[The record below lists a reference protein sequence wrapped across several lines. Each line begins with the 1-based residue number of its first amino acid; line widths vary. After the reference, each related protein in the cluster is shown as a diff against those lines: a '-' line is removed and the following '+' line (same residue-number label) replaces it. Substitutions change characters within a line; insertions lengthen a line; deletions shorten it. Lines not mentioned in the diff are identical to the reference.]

1 MSTAFCMDSLRG
13 KPWLPT
19 GWETPD
25 DSKPRPKPRGG
36 CPADRHGSG
45 RILHCR
51 QIGLGMADRKA
62 PSSSDRFRPSGFP
75 DETPAA
81 APSLPVMDAEK
92 APGKERRKQTAAYPF
107 FAIKAIPVQPGPAW
121 VPTTGPMAL
130 S

>member
-1 MSTAFCMDSLRG
+1 MGEEIS
-13 KPWLPT
+13 
-19 GWETPD
+19 
-25 DSKPRPKPRGG
+25 PR
-36 CPADRHGSG
+36 S
-45 RILHCR
+45 RIRFVLLW
-51 QIGLGMADRKA
+51 ISGLGMADRKA

-92 APGKERRKQTAAYPF
+92 AARKGRRKQTAAYPF